1 MLKRY
6 SALDE
11 NYIVGKYP
19 VKKKINL
26 KFKEHKNLLLQQLSF
41 WPKSFIESLNFI
53 KNELNS
59 DQIPDFNKG
68 SVFTDHSL
76 WRMEPFKFWLLG
88 KQLNLPEELGTD
100 LDLSQAFTCIEI
112 TGEDIPLFLNRHLP
126 VDLRENVFVFPASAS
141 SAIHH
146 VSVKL
151 LKFSIDKYYLFIPRG
166 FALSIWEILLE
177 TSKQFGYEILDR

>member
-1 MLKRY
+1 MQKNEITAKALKKNLETTNLFKISRKHDRSNLIPY
-6 SALDE
+6 KSD
-11 NYIVGKYP
+11 GKYNP
-19 VKKKINL
+19 
-26 KFKEHKNLLLQQLSF
+26 F
-41 WPKSFIESLNFI
+41 SLI
-53 KNELNS
+53 

-68 SVFTDHSL
+68 SVFADHSL

>member
-1 MLKRY
+1 MEKFIDIAYLL
-6 SALDE
+6 SA
-11 NYIVGKYP
+11 I
-19 VKKKINL
+19 
-26 KFKEHKNLLLQQLSF
+26 
-41 WPKSFIESLNFI
+41 SFIYGLKMLSHPRTARNGNLIASLGMLI
-53 KNELNS
+53 A
-59 DQIPDFNKG
+59 I
-68 SVFTDHSL
+68 VTTVY
-76 WRMEPFKFWLLG
+76 
-88 KQLNLPEELGTD
+88 LGTD